1 MQSMEIGESVS
12 GLVLS
17 EQGGTLCI
25 ISKSDG
31 EGASWQLAVV
41 SGNTKGGGWGFFN
54 LPWALKSQ
62 G

>member
-41 SGNTKGGGWGFFN
+41 SGNTKGGFY
-54 LPWALKSQ
+54 
-62 G
+62 